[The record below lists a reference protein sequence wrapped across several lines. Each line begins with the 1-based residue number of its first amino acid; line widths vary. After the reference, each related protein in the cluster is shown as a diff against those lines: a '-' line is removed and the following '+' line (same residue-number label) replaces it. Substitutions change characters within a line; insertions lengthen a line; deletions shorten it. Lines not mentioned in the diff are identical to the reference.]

1 MKKKLSAVLTF
12 ILAFCLSVP
21 VFAAGPSDYPQGP
34 ISADAKDTK
43 FTIAKNYVKL
53 DGTTAAEQFPNET
66 LQFKATC
73 KAAPMDLNKAP
84 ELTVDPVTVGKV
96 SDNEI
101 VVTVPAYTIPG
112 KYNYEIKEIAPSK
125 QDPKDEDSAGVLY
138 DDGSV
143 FIQVVVKYDGAQLN
157 KYITVTSNDNS
168 IGAGNE
174 LNQGNANKKGDFKN
188 RYLLD
193 GEIDPNPDPGKP
205 DPKPNPNPIP
215 GPDPGPTPDP
225 DPITPIPDPE
235 HPGEAPSETELAK
248 FKIMKQVRGPL
259 KNDQADFGVTVTLKS
274 KKPVRSDISYG
285 LGTIKDTAWAK
296 SGDKYTTTIEI
307 KLKDDQTVTFSG
319 VPAGVEYTVKEHAK
333 HSGKLTG
340 DNLNTPDEGYTTSYY
355 GGGEPVNNP
364 TSVNPA
370 LVNYGADNQAT
381 GEVGYD
387 ENNNIIIV
395 NNKGMNNEDSE
406 MVKPNTGIRLD
417 VLPYFLILALVI
429 LGAVVMI
436 AKSRR
441 RREE

>member
-1 MKKKLSAVLTF
+1 
-12 ILAFCLSVP
+12 
-21 VFAAGPSDYPQGP
+21 
-34 ISADAKDTK
+34 
-43 FTIAKNYVKL
+43 
-53 DGTTAAEQFPNET
+53 
-66 LQFKATC
+66 
-73 KAAPMDLNKAP
+73 
-84 ELTVDPVTVGKV
+84 
-96 SDNEI
+96 
-101 VVTVPAYTIPG
+101 
-112 KYNYEIKEIAPSK
+112 
-125 QDPKDEDSAGVLY
+125 
-138 DDGSV
+138 
-143 FIQVVVKYDGAQLN
+143 
-157 KYITVTSNDNS
+157 
-168 IGAGNE
+168 
-174 LNQGNANKKGDFKN
+174 
-188 RYLLD
+188 
-193 GEIDPNPDPGKP
+193 
-205 DPKPNPNPIP
+205 
-215 GPDPGPTPDP
+215 
-225 DPITPIPDPE
+225 
-235 HPGEAPSETELAK
+235 
-248 FKIMKQVRGPL
+248 MKQVRGPL

-285 LGTIKDTAWAK
+285 LGTIKDTAWAKSGDKYTTTIEIKLKDDQTVTFSGVPAGVEYTVKEHALGTIKDTAWAK